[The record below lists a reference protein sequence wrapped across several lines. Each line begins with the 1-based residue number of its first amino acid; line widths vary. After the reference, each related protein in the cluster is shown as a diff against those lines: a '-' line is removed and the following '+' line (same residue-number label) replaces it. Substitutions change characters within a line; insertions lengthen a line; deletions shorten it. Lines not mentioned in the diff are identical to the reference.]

1 MKASTKAIIAA
12 AVAVVASIGLIF
24 WQSKYGGAHGAN
36 LTAEDMSLIAE
47 SQPPQVR
54 AQLVSD
60 PEQRKELAKELRDLL
75 ALAEEARAQ
84 GVADRP
90 EIKRQ
95 LELMRDF
102 VIAQT
107 YVTKQREAGQQVNQL
122 FTKEEVEAYLKES
135 GSDERFEQLL
145 ADLKK
150 LDPEN
155 AAAEIPDTQKQSMK
169 QQWATGQVV
178 ARKAIA
184 AGADKERK
192 TQLQVRLQ
200 QARLLATVYSDELAK
215 KVEPTDKEIEEYFA
229 KNPDMDPKKARE
241 KAEGILKRAKSG
253 EDFEAL
259 AKEFSDEPGAKER
272 GGELPWFG
280 RGDMVK
286 PFSDAAFAMKE
297 GEISDIVE
305 TQFGLHIIKVTGR
318 RTGKKMTAEA
328 GDPAG
333 KPANGDGETEEQV
346 QARHILIKP
355 STPNANPFA
364 PPVPPLEAAKNA
376 ILEEKRKKIVEEI
389 VARSKVTVPE
399 EFTVKA
405 PEQPAP
411 QPGSPHGGVQMP
423 PPPVEEA
430 PAPEPETKGETKPA
444 DKGGKPKTGKNK

>member
-1 MKASTKAIIAA
+1 MSRSQERKTRILKATTKALIAA
-12 AVAVVASIGLIF
+12 AVALVASVGLIY
-24 WQSKYGGAHGAN
+24 WQAKHGGSAHGAN
-36 LTAEDMSLIAE
+36 LTPEDMSIIAE

-54 AQLVSD
+54 TRLASD
-60 PEQRKELAKELRDLL
+60 ANERKELAKELRDLL
-75 ALAEEARAQ
+75 ALAEEARAK
-84 GVADRP
+84 GVAERP

-95 LELMRDF
+95 LELMHDF

-107 YVTKQREAGQQVNQL
+107 YVAKQREAGQQTNQL
-122 FTKEEVEAYLKES
+122 FTKEEVEAYLKEP
-135 GSDERFEQLL
+135 GSQQRFDQLL
-145 ADLKK
+145 ADLKT

-155 AAAEIPDTQKQSMK
+155 AAAEIPEAQKEGMK
-169 QQWATGQVV
+169 QQWATGQVI

-215 KVEPTDKEIEEYFA
+215 KVAPTDQEIDEYFA

-241 KAEGILKRAKSG
+241 KAEGIMKRAKGG

-280 RGDMVK
+280 RGEMVK
-286 PFSDAAFAMKE
+286 PFADAAFAMKE
-297 GEISDIVE
+297 NEISDIVE
-305 TQFGLHIIKVTGR
+305 TPFGYHIIKVTGR
-318 RTGKKMTAEA
+318 RTDKGK
-328 GDPAG
+328 
-333 KPANGDGETEEQV
+333 DGQPEEQV

-355 STPNANPFA
+355 QTTSENPFA
-364 PPVPPLEAAKNA
+364 PPVAPRDAAKNA

-389 VARSKVTVPE
+389 VARTKVKVPE

-405 PEQPAP
+405 PEQPA
-411 QPGSPHGGVQMP
+411 QPPVSPHGGVEMP
-423 PPPVEEA
+423 PPTEG
-430 PAPEPETKGETKPA
+430 APEAAPESKGESKPA
-444 DKGGKPKTGKNK
+444 EKGSQPKSTGKNK